1 MHEGWQMC
9 AHNVILL
16 YLFLREKSRHEF
28 VFFGSV
34 FLLYWWVIH
43 LLRGSQLTAPLWQ
56 LMASSPWAKTTLATA
71 GRAVQGSCEWAS
83 SPVCFVW
90 GGGGG
95 VEESILFIY
104 LLFNPDWH
112 RYVKACPSHAALQAV
127 VIFRSSTRLQSSVDK
142 LLRVCLNWR
151 ETHSLTVQQG
161 DAWGCHMGSHSRP
174 TYLRRK

>member
-1 MHEGWQMC
+1 MQIAMHEGWQMC

-16 YLFLREKSRHEF
+16 YLLLREKSRHEF

-56 LMASSPWAKTTLATA
+56 LMASSPWAKTTLAAA

-90 GGGGG
+90 GGG
-95 VEESILFIY
+95 VVLRKAFYLFIY
-104 LLFNPDWH
+104 FLILIDIGMWKPAPLMLLCRLWLF
-112 RYVKACPSHAALQAV
+112 LGAV
-127 VIFRSSTRLQSSVDK
+127 QDCRAQWINSC
-142 LLRVCLNWR
+142 VC
-151 ETHSLTVQQG
+151 V
-161 DAWGCHMGSHSRP
+161 
-174 TYLRRK
+174 

>member
-1 MHEGWQMC
+1 MLSCFIFFWERNLGMNLCFSGQCFCFTGGWFIFWEGHSLQPPSDSWWPRVPEPKQ
-9 AHNVILL
+9 LL
-16 YLFLREKSRHEF
+16 LLLEGLCKGAVSGHPLLF
-28 VFFGSV
+28 
-34 FLLYWWVIH
+34 
-43 LLRGSQLTAPLWQ
+43 
-56 LMASSPWAKTTLATA
+56 ASS
-71 GRAVQGSCEWAS
+71 GV
-83 SPVCFVW
+83 
-90 GGGGG
+90 GGGG